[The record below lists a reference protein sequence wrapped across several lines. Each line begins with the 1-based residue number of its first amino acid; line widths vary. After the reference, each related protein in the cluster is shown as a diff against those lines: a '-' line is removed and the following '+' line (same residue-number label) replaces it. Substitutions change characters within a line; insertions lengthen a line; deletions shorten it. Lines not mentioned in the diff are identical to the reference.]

1 MPEFIGFTGHRR
13 SAGFT
18 LIELMI
24 VVVIVGILAAI
35 AYPSYINHVTRSYRD
50 AAKACM
56 SEYAQYMERYY
67 TSNLTY
73 DIDAD
78 DVPELGCAT
87 DGNLDTRYSIS
98 LDDLTRSTYTV
109 TATPIGAQAT
119 NDTTCGTLELTHT
132 GAKTAGDDS
141 CW

>member
-1 MPEFIGFTGHRR
+1 MTGLMRFADRRR

-18 LIELMI
+18 LIEVMI
-24 VVVIVGILAAI
+24 VVVIVGILAAV

-67 TSNLTY
+67 TSNLSY
-73 DIDAD
+73 DIDED
-78 DVPELGCAT
+78 DLPALGCAT
-87 DGNLDTRYSIS
+87 DGNLDTRYTIG
-98 LDDLTRSTYTV
+98 LDDLSRSTYTI
-109 TATPIGAQAT
+109 TATPKGAQAT
-119 NDTTCGTLELTHT
+119 NDSTCGTLELTHK
-132 GAKTAGDDS
+132 GEKTAGDAS